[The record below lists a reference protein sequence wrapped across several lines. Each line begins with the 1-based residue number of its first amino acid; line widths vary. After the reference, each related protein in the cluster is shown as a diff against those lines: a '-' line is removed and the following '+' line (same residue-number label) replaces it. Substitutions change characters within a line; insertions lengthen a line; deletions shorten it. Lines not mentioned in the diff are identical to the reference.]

1 MSLSITEIE
10 VRENEREIEGE
21 KVIQWNQLKE
31 VKHVGKFSV
40 ATTLQK
46 LDKKA
51 LDGHRVCKPY
61 SIRDQQQK
69 LGVVLELESNK
80 QN

>member
-10 VRENEREIEGE
+10 VRESERKIEGG

-40 ATTLQK
+40 ASTLQK

-51 LDGHRVCKPY
+51 LDGYRVCKP
-61 SIRDQQQK
+61 
-69 LGVVLELESNK
+69 
-80 QN
+80 

>member
-10 VRENEREIEGE
+10 VRENDREREWE

-31 VKHVGKFSV
+31 VKHVGKFGV

-51 LDGHRVCKPY
+51 LDGHTVCKP
-61 SIRDQQQK
+61 
-69 LGVVLELESNK
+69 
-80 QN
+80 

>member
-10 VRENEREIEGE
+10 VRENEREREIEWE

-51 LDGHRVCKPY
+51 LDGHTVCKP
-61 SIRDQQQK
+61 
-69 LGVVLELESNK
+69 
-80 QN
+80 